1 MFLIFSGFAGLHRFY
16 LRSLLGV
23 LFIPVFLGI
32 IYTNG
37 LLSDAREDVSRTRSD
52 WESAELVVKRA
63 EPQPGQAA
71 ADTAALAKARADLT
85 AKAADH
91 DAAKAELAQRHMI
104 ARGLGILQIGR
115 AHV

>member
-71 ADTAALAKARADLT
+71 AATAALAQARADL
-85 AKAADH
+85 K
-91 DAAKAELAQRHMI
+91 
-104 ARGLGILQIGR
+104 IGR
-115 AHV
+115 ASCRGRVCPYVYVHVVA

>member
-63 EPQPGQAA
+63 EPQPSQASDA
-71 ADTAALAKARADLT
+71 AALAKAKADLEPKST
-85 AKAADH
+85 R
-91 DAAKAELAQRHMI
+91 LNPVTN
-104 ARGLGILQIGR
+104 
-115 AHV
+115 AHLVCRLLPDKKKKTH